1 MSGLANNA
9 SYYDPS
15 AGRYLQSDPIG
26 LEDGLSTYSYVGS
39 GPLQRTDASGL
50 ACNGQGCWNTGEERG
65 YAEAGDCKSYYATAC
80 AGGDTYACA
89 GSKVANNVGLLSGIT
104 NYRLAMLI
112 SDHIPPGQTCA
123 STRAI
128 TNEKMEAIR
137 RALVAARAAQL
148 DAGNA
153 SAVNPVVVSG
163 KSIADFHN
171 DIFRSIAGGSVSS
184 LGVPV
189 FGGDL
194 PLSNAA
200 VGWCQAPAC
209 HP

>member
-1 MSGLANNA
+1 
-9 SYYDPS
+9 
-15 AGRYLQSDPIG
+15 
-26 LEDGLSTYSYVGS
+26 
-39 GPLQRTDASGL
+39 
-50 ACNGQGCWNTGEERG
+50 
-65 YAEAGDCKSYYATAC
+65 
-80 AGGDTYACA
+80 
-89 GSKVANNVGLLSGIT
+89 
-104 NYRLAMLI
+104 MLI

-128 TNEKMEAIR
+128 TNEKMKAIR
-137 RALVAARAAQL
+137 RALVAAREL

-163 KSIADFHN
+163 KSIADFHD
-171 DIFRSIAGGSVSS
+171 DIFRSIAGGSVSCW
-184 LGVPV
+184 GVPV